1 MSGGNRRIS
10 VLVPVFDAE
19 RYLGE
24 ALDSALSQSVPPSEV
39 VVVDDG
45 SHDGSLRVASSFG
58 ERVRVV
64 RQAHAGIGA
73 AGNRLVSEASGDWLA
88 FLDADDRW
96 TPTALAAHLAAL
108 ESRPHADATLG
119 LVVQFVSPELPEAA
133 RALLSC
139 PAGPMPGAHPGA
151 SLLRKSAFSRVGPFR
166 VDLRVG
172 EFVDWWMRG
181 LEAGLDAASHDAVVL
196 ERRLHE
202 TNTGR
207 REKAAVTDYLKV
219 VRQALARR
227 RSGAP

>member
-1 MSGGNRRIS
+1 VIGGNRRVS

-24 ALDSALSQSVPPSEV
+24 ALDSALSQSRPPAEV

-45 SHDGSLRVASSFG
+45 SLDGSLRVAASFG
-58 ERVRVV
+58 DRVRVI
-64 RQAHAGIGA
+64 RQAHAGIGPA
-73 AGNRLVSEASGDWLA
+73 RNRLVAEAVGEWLA

-96 TPTALAAHLAAL
+96 TPSALAAHFEVL
-108 ESRPHADATLG
+108 ETRPDADAAVG
-119 LVVQFVSPELPEAA
+119 RVVQFVSPELPEAA
-133 RALLSC
+133 RALLAC
-139 PAGPMPGAHPGA
+139 PEGSMPGTHPGA
-151 SLLRKSAFSRVGPFR
+151 SLLRRSAFLRVGPFR

-181 LEAGLDAASHDAVVL
+181 VEAGLDAVPHDTVVL

-227 RSGAP
+227 RGGAP

>member
-1 MSGGNRRIS
+1 MTAPDRRIS

-24 ALDSALSQSVPPSEV
+24 ALDSALSQSVPPAEV

-45 SHDGSLRVASSFG
+45 SLDGSVRVASSFG
-58 ERVRVV
+58 GRVRVV
-64 RQAHAGIGA
+64 RQDHAGIGA
-73 AGNRLVSEASGDWLA
+73 ARNRLVSEAGGEWLA

-96 TPTALAAHLAAL
+96 TSTALAAHLAAL
-108 ESRPHADATLG
+108 ETRPQADAALG
-119 LVVQFVSPELPEAA
+119 RVVQFVSPELSEAA
-133 RALLSC
+133 RALLAC
-139 PAGPMPGAHPGA
+139 PEGPMSGAHPGA

-181 LEAGLDAASHDAVVL
+181 LEAGLDAASHDTVVL

-202 TNTGR
+202 SNTGR
-207 REKAAVTDYLKV
+207 REKAAVTDYLTV

-227 RSGAP
+227 RGGAS

>member
-1 MSGGNRRIS
+1 MTGGNRRIS

-45 SHDGSLRVASSFG
+45 SRDGSLRVAASFG

-64 RQAHAGIGA
+64 RQPHAGIGA
-73 AGNRLVSEASGDWLA
+73 ARNRLVSEASGDWLA

-108 ESRPHADATLG
+108 ETRPRADAALG
-119 LVVQFVSPELPEAA
+119 RVVQFVSPELPDTA
-133 RALLSC
+133 RALLAC
-139 PAGPMPGAHPGA
+139 PEGPMAGAHPGA
-151 SLLRKSAFSRVGPFR
+151 SLLRKGAFSRVGPFR

>member
-1 MSGGNRRIS
+1 MTGRDRRVS

-24 ALDSALSQSVPPSEV
+24 ALDSALSQSVPPAEV

-45 SHDGSLRVASSFG
+45 SLDGSVRIASSFG

-64 RQAHAGIGA
+64 RQDHAGIGA
-73 AGNRLVSEASGDWLA
+73 ARNRLVAEAGQEWLA

-108 ESRPHADATLG
+108 ETRPHADAALG
-119 LVVQFVSPELPEAA
+119 RVVQFVSPELPEAA
-133 RALLSC
+133 RALLAC
-139 PAGPMPGAHPGA
+139 PEGSMSGAHPGA

-181 LEAGLDAASHDAVVL
+181 LEAGLVAASHDTVVL

-202 TNTGR
+202 SNTGR

-227 RSGAP
+227 RSGTS